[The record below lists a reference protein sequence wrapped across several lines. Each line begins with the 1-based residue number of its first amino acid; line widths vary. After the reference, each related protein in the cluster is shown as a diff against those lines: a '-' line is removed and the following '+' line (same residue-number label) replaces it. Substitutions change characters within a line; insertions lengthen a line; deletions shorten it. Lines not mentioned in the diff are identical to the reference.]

1 MVVEVELDV
10 AEGGVGILQAAQEE
24 CAFERADD
32 QLGEFER
39 LDAWID
45 FVAGDAFGG
54 DFGEAGGPAL
64 QGFFGAGA
72 EVSVAVVGFD
82 SGVHEGAA
90 AGDEAIALFD
100 KVIDHF
106 FEADDGVGDVIDA
119 FEAAGD
125 GFFPSVV
132 ESFAGELLLAGEMA
146 VDAAFLE
153 AGGLH

>member
-1 MVVEVELDV
+1 MVEVELDV
-10 AEGGVGILQAAQEE
+10 AQWGVGILQAAQEE

-90 AGDEAIALFD
+90 AGDEAFAPFD
-100 KVIDHF
+100 EVVDHF
-106 FEADDGVGDVIDA
+106 LEAEDGVGDFVDA